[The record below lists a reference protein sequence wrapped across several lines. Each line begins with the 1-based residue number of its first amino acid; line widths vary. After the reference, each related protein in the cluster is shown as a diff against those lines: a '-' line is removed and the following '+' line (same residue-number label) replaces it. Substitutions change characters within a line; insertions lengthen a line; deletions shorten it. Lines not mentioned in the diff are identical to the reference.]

1 MGLIDRL
8 PGIGKKVKGMKYG
21 VVGMLNKSIDE
32 SYKKAIKNYTVL
44 GMGLENGV
52 PIPKVVEICEKFFKE
67 NQKESSF
74 SEEMCW
80 SLRSLFGR
88 IELGEFEPEDGKWVR
103 EIVLPYLKNRQRALK
118 FAVAKK
124 ALR

>member
-21 VVGMLNKSIDE
+21 VVGIINKSIDE
-32 SYKKAIKNYTVL
+32 SYKKAIANYTVL
-44 GMGLENGV
+44 GMSLESGV
-52 PIPKVVEICEKFFKE
+52 PIPKVVEVCEKFFKE
-67 NQKESSF
+67 NKKESDF

-80 SLRSLFGR
+80 SLHSLFGR
-88 IELGEFEPEDGKWVR
+88 IELGEFEAEDGEWIKSV
-103 EIVLPYLKNRQRALK
+103 VLPYLKNRQCALK

-124 ALR
+124 TLR